1 MQDMKS
7 VLLTNNVLDKRKA
20 GKNMLTVHNKTAG
33 MTIIQIHFF
42 WTKSDIKN
50 KFTYHHLHF
59 HSTFTK
65 CISFTTFKYIKH

>member
-42 WTKSDIKN
+42 FLDKI
-50 KFTYHHLHF
+50 
-59 HSTFTK
+59 
-65 CISFTTFKYIKH
+65 